1 MVRAL
6 AAVVLLSATSASA
19 DELPIRCTR
28 SPEGIFPCI
37 EGSFWTAAGVS
48 RVSDHS
54 RSELGI
60 GTDVTFSLAHYHGFP
75 SGAYGGSHGDAEIRA
90 GAWFLAA
97 LTGVHDQGALVEGGL
112 EVIDGGGWHSSW
124 GTFDLRVGGGYG
136 SFTGERRAHAVATLG
151 YGVRSDLSRY
161 GWHRRPNWPRH
172 FAEASIARV
181 VFTVRR
187 TSEASEIVLG
197 IELSPTFFLPPVTWW
212 RIAGGPPQ

>member
-1 MVRAL
+1 MRA
-6 AAVVLLSATSASA
+6 AALVVAAWATSASA
-19 DELPIRCTR
+19 DELPIRCPR
-28 SPEGIFPCI
+28 ERVFPCV

-48 RVSDHS
+48 RVSDHAS

-75 SGAYGGSHGDAEIRA
+75 SGAYGGTHGDAEIRA
-90 GAWFLAA
+90 GAWVLGA

-112 EVIDGGGWHSSW
+112 EIIDGGGWHSSW
-124 GTFDLRVGGGYG
+124 GTFDLRVGAGYG
-136 SFTGERRAHAVATLG
+136 SFTGDRRAHGVATIG

-161 GWHRRPNWPRH
+161 GWQRRPNWPRS
-172 FAEASIARV
+172 FAEASIARF

-187 TSEASEIVLG
+187 TSEATETMLG

-212 RIAGGPPQ
+212 RIGGGPPQ